1 MIRIRKNK
9 TTRKKLTGPSE
20 EKPVDEK
27 RVQIGAQ
34 VTSESRDQPRDQNN
48 NGQPKD
54 QQPREQYKGQPR
66 DQPREPYK
74 GQSRDQPREPY
85 KGQSR
90 DQPREP
96 YKGQSRD
103 QPREPYKGQSRDQPR
118 EPYKGQSRDQ
128 PREPYKGQFRNQSR
142 DQYKGQFRDQSRGG
156 DQSKKRRFPYPKK
169 TPRERTDMSDSGGYH
184 EVERAETDLEA
195 GGFVLPG
202 QLVGT
207 TEEFKTG
214 SGTIISAGDIYSTVT
229 GKVFID
235 RKARVISV
243 KPNTITPN
251 FLKVGDIVYGMII
264 DIRESGAAVEIA
276 GIEGKEKREIV
287 NLRLGDIHVSNVKD
301 SYVKRLADEFRP
313 SDIIRARVIDT
324 ERMRL
329 TTAEDSLGV
338 VKAYC
343 SNCRGELVLEGQKLK
358 CPICNMTETRKIS
371 TEYGKGIS

>member
-34 VTSESRDQPRDQNN
+34 TTSETRDQPRDQNN
-48 NGQPKD
+48 GQSRD

-66 DQPREPYK
+66 DQSRDPYKGQPRDQPREQYK
-74 GQSRDQPREPY
+74 GQSRDQPREQY

-90 DQPREP
+90 DQPREQ
-96 YKGQSRD
+96 YKGQL
-103 QPREPYKGQSRDQPR
+103 
-118 EPYKGQSRDQ
+118 
-128 PREPYKGQFRNQSR
+128 RNQPR
-142 DQYKGQFRDQSRGG
+142 DQYKGQFRDQSKDQPRG

-169 TPRERTDMSDSGGYH
+169 TSRERTDFPDSRGH
-184 EVERAETDLEA
+184 REVETVEKDLEA

-202 QLVGT
+202 QFVGT
-207 TEEFKTG
+207 TEEFKPG
-214 SGTIISAGDIYSTVT
+214 PGTIISAGDIFSTAT
-229 GKVFID
+229 GNVVID
-235 RKARVISV
+235 RKARVITV
-243 KPNTITPN
+243 KPNTLIPN
-251 FLKVGDIVYGMII
+251 ILKVGDIVYGAII
-264 DIRESGAAVEIA
+264 DVRESGAMVEIA
-276 GIEGKEKREIV
+276 GIEGKEGRKIV
-287 NLRLGDIHVSNVKD
+287 NLRLGDIHVSNVRD

-358 CPICNMTETRKIS
+358 CPVCNMTETRKIS
-371 TEYGKGIS
+371 TEYGKGIP